1 MTGEHI
7 NGGLERGEMDINA
20 FVGLSDTCV
29 PQIHGNGLYYY
40 SFKYNRIIM
49 QSIFLTT
56 LSITTAR

>member
-1 MTGEHI
+1 MGAQS
-7 NGGLERGEMDINA
+7 GGKMDINA

-29 PQIHGNGLYYY
+29 PQIHGNELYYY